1 MHYGIFSKRQLVDQ
15 WGFTADEAILI
26 LQYQKTLP
34 IIVENDGVDGL
45 CINARD
51 LWKQLKEPQGKF
63 SNWVNRRFK
72 TYGFEEDVD
81 FKASQNCDAENKGIS
96 GMNQAKDYIITV
108 DMAKHLAML
117 DKSEIGYLTRK
128 YFLLMEK
135 AVRSNSKWSFV
146 REPMKKGY
154 VIMDQALDE
163 YYLRNDMRN
172 ADKYDYQYEAN
183 MINIIATGFRAS
195 ELRNYVKCMDK
206 VTRDSLTVTYNE
218 YLMKLQE
225 WNIAYIRMNMNRVQR
240 FELLKRMFE
249 ATFPNAIPI
258 KADVEISRINK
269 NKKIFIIK
277 LKEK

>member
-163 YYLRNDMRN
+163 
-172 ADKYDYQYEAN
+172 AN

-269 NKKIFIIK
+269 NKEDFYNKIK
-277 LKEK
+277 GKMNYKVKKVS